1 MDYQTIKWVHQAAV
15 ALSVT
20 GFFIRGVA
28 SAAGAVW
35 VQSRAAKTLPHVLDT
50 VLLISALMLAW
61 ALRLNPFEAP
71 WLMAKIL
78 ALVLYVALGVLALRP
93 GRPPAIRLT
102 AWVAALVVVGWI
114 TSVALTKS
122 PWGFFA

>member
-1 MDYQTIKWVHQAAV
+1 V
-15 ALSVT
+15 
-20 GFFIRGVA
+20 
-28 SAAGAVW
+28 GAKP
-35 VQSRAAKTLPHVLDT
+35 AAKTLPHVLDT